1 MRSISVAK
9 AVAFCWGVIAL
20 AIIVAPVRVQS
31 DSSSNS
37 SPSPSASPSP
47 IPFNLAA
54 SPSPTPFNSA
64 ASPTPT
70 SESKRNVLIV
80 LSAGADASTAAKLL
94 ASMSN
99 RLNGY
104 SLANGAFVVAEPA
117 WSVNDFINSCKSD
130 PTVFGALIVT
140 ELSVASGGRDWF
152 VYRRLSVQVAGQAL
166 WIACVTPGTPQTPP
180 PSGDKTDKISY
191 STHCIRKT
199 LRRLPSV
206 VVTQKALN
214 EACTLP
220 TPSPPSPDSGKPVV
234 TWVSPVAYSSNTIK
248 PLELLPPL
256 TLAFA
261 GVAAYEQF
269 LPQRTSQ
276 TVNTT
281 VFPTSAP
288 IPRTGEVGSIATT
301 IGNVTNPGVNLGTLA
316 AGLYTQSLN
325 YTSSAFSVPDTDE
338 QTWLAAEG
346 VTSNLIRTMNCHTPS
361 PTVPLTQQS
370 AAASPP
376 PIIAFNTTNY
386 PQPAP
391 SETHAP
397 FCNKV

>member
-9 AVAFCWGVIAL
+9 AVAFCWGVAAF

-31 DSSSNS
+31 DSSPNS

-47 IPFNLAA
+47 VPFLLAA
-54 SPSPTPFNSA
+54 PAPTIE
-64 ASPTPT
+64 PT
-70 SESKRNVLIV
+70 RNVLLV

-104 SLANGAFVVAEPA
+104 MLANDASVVAEPT

-130 PTVFGALIVT
+130 PRVAGALIVT

-166 WIACVTPGTPQTPP
+166 WIACVTPKKEP
-180 PSGDKTDKISY
+180 PSGDRTGKISY
-191 STHCIRKT
+191 SAYCIRKT
-199 LRRLPSV
+199 LRHLPSV
-206 VVTQKALN
+206 LVTQKTLN

-220 TPSPPSPDSGKPVV
+220 TPSPPPADSGTPIV
-234 TWVSPVAYSSNTIK
+234 TWVSPVSYSSNTIK

-346 VTSNLIRTMNCHTPS
+346 VTTNLVRSMKCQTPT
-361 PTVPLTQQS
+361 PTVPPSQQ
-370 AAASPP
+370 PTVP
-376 PIIAFNTTNY
+376 TPQPIISLTATNY
-386 PQPAP
+386 PQHAT
-391 SETHAP
+391 SKKSAP
-397 FCNKV
+397 FCGG